1 MTEEKMPLML
11 ENGMNGAMQVDQLD
25 VDDLFGDGV
34 GGLSLHTARPP
45 TKHLRQR
52 IDELRTRGCC
62 QGVAWSRSGSI
73 ASVSPDGKTL
83 EARFLRS
90 HPDNGDWGLSEPTKV
105 DLISINPSSP
115 IIHLAWASTASP
127 ELAVIDAT
135 GRVAILTY
143 SITLNRPFATR
154 KWDHD
159 PSDDLHAIVG
169 SYWLPLAPQSKQ
181 YWVSH
186 GPAVKDGNQYRYE
199 SSFVRAG
206 GPWHPNPSK
215 SALLCVTTNG
225 HLKMFW
231 AQNNNKIE
239 ETLLELESVNS
250 SDDLITH
257 AALHSDKGYLWI
269 ALATTNK
276 QIRVVKVGI
285 HWGLPQS
292 QSDTKPP
299 PGSQALNPT
308 LHEKHVAISTWLPS
322 GPSTTPVDSA
332 ATQLTHLEILPSV
345 MDPNGQ
351 GAPLVILAVRTYV
364 PTPNTPYQETQ
375 SIIDKW
381 EVPSDQPQS
390 LHPAFEQLGSRR
402 NSTGTAPAPTC
413 RLKKCDPV
421 VINKAV
427 IGLHTIQYGNVV
439 CLAFSDGSVEYRDR
453 YTLQEVYNEM
463 NLDRVMTLGQVG
475 FALQDD
481 SPCLQMAFSPTNCS
495 VVKVQD
501 DGKVKW
507 SRLYHPLGD
516 IGNSNQDAPY
526 AATLAAL
533 TVAASTATFNNI
545 NYDDIL
551 AVARPFANKK
561 RFTFDWINEIVRM
574 LKVPVDYSED
584 THHDSLVRNSSLQ
597 MCLSILNHLGYK
609 GMFQP
614 RTFGGKFAMLA
625 LNARNVV
632 ILITIASNTPVNIR
646 EKLSPLDEHEV
657 VDALAGCA
665 KWSLDLL
672 AWLTDS
678 LFALLDDPQFLA
690 LLTPQRFSEMSAY
703 LQSRSDVSLHLLLCS
718 STRGFLSA
726 VCRRILHLEILS
738 NRAIEFYERRAAMQ
752 NATDPSSQAKGLHVV
767 LYKAYQ
773 KMQRVT
779 SSSLIKVQEFDRL
792 LTVLNNDIRT
802 AYQTSLASLASKNP
816 PGGGAAAQKAV
827 DAQIKT
833 AQMHCELNMLLAS
846 SPPPAFLGV
855 LLKFFN
861 TDLRA
866 YRGLADPSKLFFAD
880 YDLLEVDD
888 DRRTLAARKAKSRFI
903 DVFKRAELVGPP
915 PTSRAG
921 GGGSSSSDAA
931 GNSNNNN
938 ASTSGGKEAE
948 DAKTAQWRRCVR
960 CSAVMEDV
968 FGSRPGFTFVLAQQ
982 RKCSCGGHWGL
993 LPRGSLIG

>member
-1 MTEEKMPLML
+1 MTEAKMPLML
-11 ENGMNGAMQVDQLD
+11 ENGMNGSMQVDQLD

-34 GGLSLHTARPP
+34 GLSLHTARPP

-52 IDELRTRGCC
+52 IDDLRTRGCC
-62 QGVAWSRSGSI
+62 QGIAWSRSGAI
-73 ASVSPDGKTL
+73 ASISPDGKTL

-90 HPDNGDWGLSEPTKV
+90 HPDDGNWGLSEPTKV
-105 DLISINPSSP
+105 DLIAINATSP
-115 IIHLAWASTASP
+115 IVHLAWASTTSP

-181 YWVSH
+181 YYVSH
-186 GPAVKDGNQYRYE
+186 GPAVRDGNQYRYE
-199 SSFVRAG
+199 SSFVHAY

-239 ETLLELESVNS
+239 ETTLELESVNS
-250 SDDLITH
+250 SDDLVTH
-257 AALHSDKGYLWI
+257 AALHSDKSSLWV
-269 ALATTNK
+269 ALATTSK
-276 QIRVVKVGI
+276 QLRVVRVGI

-292 QSDTKPP
+292 QSDNKPP
-299 PGSQALNPT
+299 PGSQVLNPT
-308 LHEKHVAISTWLPS
+308 MQEKHVAISSWLPS
-322 GPSTTPVDSA
+322 GSSATPIDSA
-332 ATQLTHLEILPSV
+332 ANQLTHLEILPSTL
-345 MDPNGQ
+345 DHTGQ
-351 GAPLVILAVRTYV
+351 GWAPLIILAVRTYL

-381 EVPSDQPQS
+381 EVHNDQSQS

-402 NSTGTAPAPTC
+402 NSTGAAPAPIS
-413 RLKKCDPV
+413 RLKKYDPV
-421 VINKAV
+421 VINKAIV
-427 IGLHTIQYGNVV
+427 GVHTIQYGRVI

-453 YTLQEVYNEM
+453 FTLQEIYNEM
-463 NLDRVMTLGQVG
+463 NLDRVMTLNQVG
-475 FALQDD
+475 FTFQDE

-495 VVKVQD
+495 IIKIQD

-507 SRLYHPLGD
+507 SKMHYPLGD
-516 IGNSNQDAPY
+516 IGNSSQDAPY

-551 AVARPFANKK
+551 AVARSYADKK
-561 RFTFDWINEIVRM
+561 RFTSDWINEIVRM
-574 LKVPVDYSED
+574 LKTPVDYSED

-614 RTFGGKFAMLA
+614 RSFGGKFAMLA

-632 ILITIASNTPVNIR
+632 ILITIASNTPATIR

-672 AWLTDS
+672 SWLTDS
-678 LFALLDDPQFLA
+678 LFALLDDQQFLA
-690 LLTPQRFSEMSAY
+690 LLTPQRFSEISTY
-703 LQSRSDVSLHLLLCS
+703 VQSRSDVSLHLLLCS

-752 NATDPSSQAKGLHVV
+752 KATDPSSQNKALHVV

-792 LTVLNNDIRT
+792 LTVLNNDIRS
-802 AYQTSLASLASKNP
+802 AYQSSFASLASKNP
-816 PGGGAAAQKAV
+816 LGAGGQKAL
-827 DAQIKT
+827 DAQIKN
-833 AQMHCELNMLLAS
+833 AQTRCELSMLLAA
-846 SPPPAFLGV
+846 SPPPAFLPV

-861 TDLRA
+861 TDLKTYRA
-866 YRGLADPSKLFFAD
+866 QADPSKLFFAD
-880 YDLLEVDD
+880 FTLLEIDD
-888 DRRTLAARKAKSRFI
+888 DRRALAARKAKGRFI
-903 DVFKRAELVGPP
+903 DVFKRVELATP
-915 PTSRAG
+915 SA
-921 GGGSSSSDAA
+921 D
-931 GNSNNNN
+931 
-938 ASTSGGKEAE
+938 STKEGD
-948 DAKTAQWRRCVR
+948 DAKLAQWRRCVR

-993 LPRGSLIG
+993 LPKDVLMI

>member
-1 MTEEKMPLML
+1 
-11 ENGMNGAMQVDQLD
+11 
-25 VDDLFGDGV
+25 
-34 GGLSLHTARPP
+34 
-45 TKHLRQR
+45 
-52 IDELRTRGCC
+52 
-62 QGVAWSRSGSI
+62 
-73 ASVSPDGKTL
+73 
-83 EARFLRS
+83 
-90 HPDNGDWGLSEPTKV
+90 
-105 DLISINPSSP
+105 
-115 IIHLAWASTASP
+115 
-127 ELAVIDAT
+127 
-135 GRVAILTY
+135 
-143 SITLNRPFATR
+143 
-154 KWDHD
+154 
-159 PSDDLHAIVG
+159 
-169 SYWLPLAPQSKQ
+169 
-181 YWVSH
+181 
-186 GPAVKDGNQYRYE
+186 
-199 SSFVRAG
+199 
-206 GPWHPNPSK
+206 
-215 SALLCVTTNG
+215 
-225 HLKMFW
+225 
-231 AQNNNKIE
+231 
-239 ETLLELESVNS
+239 
-250 SDDLITH
+250 
-257 AALHSDKGYLWI
+257 
-269 ALATTNK
+269 
-276 QIRVVKVGI
+276 
-285 HWGLPQS
+285 
-292 QSDTKPP
+292 
-299 PGSQALNPT
+299 
-308 LHEKHVAISTWLPS
+308 
-322 GPSTTPVDSA
+322 
-332 ATQLTHLEILPSV
+332 

-351 GAPLVILAVRTYV
+351 GAPLVILA
-364 PTPNTPYQETQ
+364 

-402 NSTGTAPAPTC
+402 NSTGTAPAPAC

-475 FALQDD
+475 FTLQDD

-507 SRLYHPLGD
+507 SRLHHPLGD
-516 IGNSNQDAPY
+516 IGNSNQDGILPNTPFVSPLPLANKDVAPY

-752 NATDPSSQAKGLHVV
+752 NATDPSSHAKGLHVV

-903 DVFKRAELVGPP
+903 DVFKRVELVGPP
-915 PTSRAG
+915 PPARAG
-921 GGGSSSSDAA
+921 GGGGGSGAA
-931 GNSNNNN
+931 GSSNSNS
-938 ASTSGGKEAE
+938 ASGGKEPE

>member
-1 MTEEKMPLML
+1 
-11 ENGMNGAMQVDQLD
+11 
-25 VDDLFGDGV
+25 
-34 GGLSLHTARPP
+34 
-45 TKHLRQR
+45 
-52 IDELRTRGCC
+52 
-62 QGVAWSRSGSI
+62 
-73 ASVSPDGKTL
+73 
-83 EARFLRS
+83 
-90 HPDNGDWGLSEPTKV
+90 
-105 DLISINPSSP
+105 
-115 IIHLAWASTASP
+115 
-127 ELAVIDAT
+127 
-135 GRVAILTY
+135 
-143 SITLNRPFATR
+143 
-154 KWDHD
+154 
-159 PSDDLHAIVG
+159 
-169 SYWLPLAPQSKQ
+169 
-181 YWVSH
+181 
-186 GPAVKDGNQYRYE
+186 
-199 SSFVRAG
+199 
-206 GPWHPNPSK
+206 
-215 SALLCVTTNG
+215 
-225 HLKMFW
+225 
-231 AQNNNKIE
+231 
-239 ETLLELESVNS
+239 
-250 SDDLITH
+250 
-257 AALHSDKGYLWI
+257 
-269 ALATTNK
+269 
-276 QIRVVKVGI
+276 
-285 HWGLPQS
+285 
-292 QSDTKPP
+292 
-299 PGSQALNPT
+299 
-308 LHEKHVAISTWLPS
+308 
-322 GPSTTPVDSA
+322 
-332 ATQLTHLEILPSV
+332 
-345 MDPNGQ
+345 
-351 GAPLVILAVRTYV
+351 
-364 PTPNTPYQETQ
+364 
-375 SIIDKW
+375 
-381 EVPSDQPQS
+381 
-390 LHPAFEQLGSRR
+390 
-402 NSTGTAPAPTC
+402 
-413 RLKKCDPV
+413 
-421 VINKAV
+421 
-427 IGLHTIQYGNVV
+427 
-439 CLAFSDGSVEYRDR
+439 
-453 YTLQEVYNEM
+453 
-463 NLDRVMTLGQVG
+463 
-475 FALQDD
+475 
-481 SPCLQMAFSPTNCS
+481 
-495 VVKVQD
+495 
-501 DGKVKW
+501 
-507 SRLYHPLGD
+507 
-516 IGNSNQDAPY
+516 
-526 AATLAAL
+526 
-533 TVAASTATFNNI
+533 
-545 NYDDIL
+545 
-551 AVARPFANKK
+551 
-561 RFTFDWINEIVRM
+561 M

-752 NATDPSSQAKGLHVV
+752 NATDPSSHAKGLHVV

-903 DVFKRAELVGPP
+903 DVFKRVELVGPP
-915 PTSRAG
+915 PPARAG
-921 GGGSSSSDAA
+921 GGGGGSGAA
-931 GNSNNNN
+931 GSSNSNS
-938 ASTSGGKEAE
+938 ASGGKEPE

>member
-1 MTEEKMPLML
+1 M
-11 ENGMNGAMQVDQLD
+11 DQ
-25 VDDLFGDGV
+25 
-34 GGLSLHTARPP
+34 
-45 TKHLRQR
+45 
-52 IDELRTRGCC
+52 
-62 QGVAWSRSGSI
+62 
-73 ASVSPDGKTL
+73 
-83 EARFLRS
+83 
-90 HPDNGDWGLSEPTKV
+90 
-105 DLISINPSSP
+105 
-115 IIHLAWASTASP
+115 
-127 ELAVIDAT
+127 
-135 GRVAILTY
+135 
-143 SITLNRPFATR
+143 
-154 KWDHD
+154 
-159 PSDDLHAIVG
+159 
-169 SYWLPLAPQSKQ
+169 
-181 YWVSH
+181 
-186 GPAVKDGNQYRYE
+186 
-199 SSFVRAG
+199 
-206 GPWHPNPSK
+206 
-215 SALLCVTTNG
+215 
-225 HLKMFW
+225 
-231 AQNNNKIE
+231 
-239 ETLLELESVNS
+239 
-250 SDDLITH
+250 
-257 AALHSDKGYLWI
+257 
-269 ALATTNK
+269 
-276 QIRVVKVGI
+276 
-285 HWGLPQS
+285 
-292 QSDTKPP
+292 
-299 PGSQALNPT
+299 
-308 LHEKHVAISTWLPS
+308 
-322 GPSTTPVDSA
+322 
-332 ATQLTHLEILPSV
+332 
-345 MDPNGQ
+345 
-351 GAPLVILAVRTYV
+351 
-364 PTPNTPYQETQ
+364 
-375 SIIDKW
+375 
-381 EVPSDQPQS
+381 
-390 LHPAFEQLGSRR
+390 
-402 NSTGTAPAPTC
+402 
-413 RLKKCDPV
+413 
-421 VINKAV
+421 
-427 IGLHTIQYGNVV
+427 
-439 CLAFSDGSVEYRDR
+439 

-463 NLDRVMTLGQVG
+463 NLDRVMTLNQVG
-475 FALQDD
+475 FTLQDD

-495 VVKVQD
+495 VVKIQD

-507 SRLYHPLGD
+507 SRLHHPLGD

-551 AVARPFANKK
+551 AVARPFADKK

-690 LLTPQRFSEMSAY
+690 LLTPQHFSEMSTY

-816 PGGGAAAQKAV
+816 PGGGAGGQKAV
-827 DAQIKT
+827 DAQIKN
-833 AQMHCELNMLLAS
+833 AQVHCELNMLLAS

-903 DVFKRAELVGPP
+903 DVFKRVELVGPP
-915 PTSRAG
+915 PTSARAS
-921 GGGSSSSDAA
+921 GGSGSA
-931 GNSNNNN
+931 GASASNG
-938 ASTSGGKEAE
+938 GGKEAE

-993 LPRGSLIG
+993 LPRGSLIS

>member
-11 ENGMNGAMQVDQLD
+11 ENGMDEAMQVDQLD

-34 GGLSLHTARPP
+34 SLSLHTARPP
-45 TKHLRQR
+45 TKQLRQR

-62 QGVAWSRSGSI
+62 QGVAWSRSGAI
-73 ASVSPDGKTL
+73 ASISPDGKTL

-90 HPDNGDWGLSEPTKV
+90 HPDDGEWGLSEPTKV

-115 IIHLAWASTASP
+115 IIHLAWASTTNP

-181 YWVSH
+181 YYVSH

-199 SSFVRAG
+199 SSFVHAF

-239 ETLLELESVNS
+239 ETSLELESVNS

-257 AALHSDKGYLWI
+257 AALHSNLWV

-276 QIRVVKVGI
+276 QLRVVRVGI

-292 QSDTKPP
+292 QSDNKPP

-308 LHEKHVAISTWLPS
+308 LQEKHVATSSWLPS

-332 ATQLTHLEILPSV
+332 ATQLTHLEILPSTIGP
-345 MDPNGQ
+345 DGQ
-351 GAPLVILAVRTYV
+351 GWVPLVILTVRTYV

-381 EVPSDQPQS
+381 EVINDQPQS

-402 NSTGTAPAPTC
+402 NSTGSAPAPTS

-427 IGLHTIQYGNVV
+427 IGLHTLQYSKVV

-453 YTLQEVYNEM
+453 FSLQEIYNER
-463 NLDRVMTLGQVG
+463 NLDRVMTLNQVG
-475 FALQDD
+475 FTFQDD
-481 SPCLQMAFSPTNCS
+481 SPCLQMIFSPTNCS

-507 SRLYHPLGD
+507 SRLHYPLGD
-516 IGNSNQDAPY
+516 TGNSNQDAPY

-561 RFTFDWINEIVRM
+561 RFTFDWISEIVRM
-574 LKVPVDYSED
+574 LKVPIDYSED

-597 MCLSILNHLGYK
+597 MCLSILNHLGYR

-614 RTFGGKFAMLA
+614 RTFDGKFAMLA
-625 LNARNVV
+625 LNVRNVV

-690 LLTPQRFSEMSAY
+690 LLAPQRFSEMTAY

-718 STRGFLSA
+718 SARGFLSA

-738 NRAIEFYERRAAMQ
+738 NRAIEFYERRAAMH
-752 NATDPSSQAKGLHVV
+752 NATDPSPQTKGLHVV

-779 SSSLIKVQEFDRL
+779 STSIIKVQEFDRL
-792 LTVLNNDIRT
+792 LTVLNNDIRS
-802 AYQTSLASLASKNP
+802 AYQSSLASLASKNP
-816 PGGGAAAQKAV
+816 ATGGQKAV
-827 DAQIKT
+827 DAQIKN
-833 AQMHCELNMLLAS
+833 AQNHCELNLLLAS

-866 YRGLADPSKLFFAD
+866 YRGLADPSKLFFSD

-888 DRRTLAARKAKSRFI
+888 DRRTLATRKAKSRFI
-903 DVFKRAELVGPP
+903 DVFKRVELVGPS
-915 PTSRAG
+915 PTR
-921 GGGSSSSDAA
+921 GGGSGS
-931 GNSNNNN
+931 G
-938 ASTSGGKEAE
+938 SGGKDAE
-948 DAKTAQWRRCVR
+948 DAKTPQWRRCVR

-968 FGSRPGFTFVLAQQ
+968 FGSRPGFTFVLSQQ

-993 LPRGSLIG
+993 LPKGSLIS

>member
-181 YWVSH
+181 
-186 GPAVKDGNQYRYE
+186 
-199 SSFVRAG
+199 
-206 GPWHPNPSK
+206 
-215 SALLCVTTNG
+215 
-225 HLKMFW
+225 MFW

-257 AALHSDKGYLWI
+257 AALHSDKGKVGYLWI

>member
-1 MTEEKMPLML
+1 MPLML
-11 ENGMNGAMQVDQLD
+11 ENGMNGSMQVDQLD

-34 GGLSLHTARPP
+34 GLSLHTARPP

-52 IDELRTRGCC
+52 IDDLRTRGCC
-62 QGVAWSRSGSI
+62 QGIAWSRSGAI
-73 ASVSPDGKTL
+73 ASISPDGKTL

-90 HPDNGDWGLSEPTKV
+90 HPDDGNWGLSEPTKV
-105 DLISINPSSP
+105 DLITINATSP
-115 IIHLAWASTASP
+115 IVHLAWASTTSP

-181 YWVSH
+181 YYVSH
-186 GPAVKDGNQYRYE
+186 GPAVRDGNQYRYE
-199 SSFVRAG
+199 SSFVHAY

-239 ETLLELESVNS
+239 ETTLELESVNS
-250 SDDLITH
+250 SDDLVTH
-257 AALHSDKGYLWI
+257 AALHSDK
-269 ALATTNK
+269 
-276 QIRVVKVGI
+276 
-285 HWGLPQS
+285 S
-292 QSDTKPP
+292 
-299 PGSQALNPT
+299 SQALNPT
-308 LHEKHVAISTWLPS
+308 MQEKHVAISSWLPS
-322 GPSTTPVDSA
+322 GSSATPIDSA
-332 ATQLTHLEILPSV
+332 ANQLTHLEILPSTL
-345 MDPNGQ
+345 DHTGQ
-351 GAPLVILAVRTYV
+351 GWAPLIILAVRTYLS
-364 PTPNTPYQETQ
+364 TPNTPYQETQ

-381 EVPSDQPQS
+381 EVLNDQSQS

-402 NSTGTAPAPTC
+402 NSTGAAPAPTS
-413 RLKKCDPV
+413 RLKKFDPV
-421 VINKAV
+421 VINKAIV
-427 IGLHTIQYGNVV
+427 GVHTIQYGRVI

-453 YTLQEVYNEM
+453 FTLQEIYNEM
-463 NLDRVMTLGQVG
+463 NLDRVMTLNQVG
-475 FALQDD
+475 FTLQDE

-495 VVKVQD
+495 IIKIQD

-507 SRLYHPLGD
+507 SKMHYPLGD
-516 IGNSNQDAPY
+516 IGNSSQDG
-526 AATLAAL
+526 
-533 TVAASTATFNNI
+533 
-545 NYDDIL
+545 
-551 AVARPFANKK
+551 
-561 RFTFDWINEIVRM
+561 FTSDWINEIVRM
-574 LKVPVDYSED
+574 LKIPVDYSED

-614 RTFGGKFAMLA
+614 RSFGGKFAMLA

-632 ILITIASNTPVNIR
+632 ILITIASNTPATIR

-672 AWLTDS
+672 SWLTDC
-678 LFALLDDPQFLA
+678 LFALLDDQQFLA
-690 LLTPQRFSEMSAY
+690 LLTPQRFSEISTY

-752 NATDPSSQAKGLHVV
+752 KATDPSSQNKALHVV

-792 LTVLNNDIRT
+792 LTVLNNDIRS
-802 AYQTSLASLASKNP
+802 AYQSSFASLAKP
-816 PGGGAAAQKAV
+816 PGAGGQKAL
-827 DAQIKT
+827 DAQIKN
-833 AQMHCELNMLLAS
+833 AQTRCELSMLLAA
-846 SPPPAFLGV
+846 SPPPAFLPV

-861 TDLRA
+861 TDLKTYRA
-866 YRGLADPSKLFFAD
+866 QADPSKLFFAD
-880 YDLLEVDD
+880 FTLLEIDD
-888 DRRTLAARKAKSRFI
+888 DRRTLAARKAKGRFI
-903 DVFKRAELVGPP
+903 DVFKRVELATP
-915 PTSRAG
+915 SA
-921 GGGSSSSDAA
+921 D
-931 GNSNNNN
+931 
-938 ASTSGGKEAE
+938 STKEGE
-948 DAKTAQWRRCVR
+948 DAKLAQWRRCVR

-993 LPRGSLIG
+993 LPKDVLII